1 MFEKGLVYRKNAIVN
16 WCEYDQTVLANEQ
29 VEDGKCWRCGND
41 VVQKE
46 LPGYYFNITKYAS
59 ELLEDLK
66 LLEGKWPNQVITMQE
81 NWIGRSYGLEFKFS
95 LDEASKETLGSKFD
109 GFEVFTTRPDTIYGV
124 SYTALA
130 PEHPIVKALLE
141 NAKFDESKKAK
152 IKAILNQSPRER
164 QASDKH

>member
-1 MFEKGLVYRKNAIVN
+1 MKKELASLGFSFSKKRILATSDPLYTKWEQSFFIKMFEKGLVYRKNAIVN

-66 LLEGKWPNQVITMQE
+66 LLEGKWPNQVITMQ
-81 NWIGRSYGLEFKFS
+81 
-95 LDEASKETLGSKFD
+95 
-109 GFEVFTTRPDTIYGV
+109 
-124 SYTALA
+124 
-130 PEHPIVKALLE
+130 
-141 NAKFDESKKAK
+141 
-152 IKAILNQSPRER
+152 
-164 QASDKH
+164 